1 MAVSRLFDLEPIAP
15 SCLNADGFVPRSRRI
30 CWRTLEG
37 SCRRVSHAAFR
48 LSKYVLAA
56 VLSFGTVQAAPLP
69 STNASTTY
77 HRVQVEGV
85 GIFYREAG
93 PANAPTI
100 VLLHGFPSSSREF
113 DRLIPLLATQ
123 YHLIAPDYPG
133 FGLSDAPPPA
143 TYTYTFDHLART
155 ISDLLERMKVENYTM
170 YLHDYGAPI
179 GLRIILAHPDRLH
192 ALIIQNGNIYKA
204 GLGAKWSTIA
214 GFWADPKT
222 HPGVLN
228 AFLSFNATKERHIAG
243 ASHLDHYDP
252 DSWIDE
258 YANLSRPG
266 QREIQGDLIYD
277 YRTNVASYPKW
288 QAWLRDHQPP
298 TLVVW
303 GEHDPSFIAPG
314 AAAFKRDLP
323 NAEIH
328 LLDAGHFALDEK
340 TDEIANLILQFMT
353 KHPG

>member
-1 MAVSRLFDLEPIAP
+1 MNSV
-15 SCLNADGFVPRSRRI
+15 N
-30 CWRTLEG
+30 
-37 SCRRVSHAAFR
+37 R
-48 LSKYVLAA
+48 LSKCFLATTLFIGVA
-56 VLSFGTVQAAPLP
+56 QAAPLP

-77 HRVQVEGV
+77 HRVQVDGE

-93 PANAPTI
+93 PENAPTI

-113 DRLIPLLATQ
+113 DTLIPLLATK

-133 FGLSDAPPPA
+133 FGLSDAPP
-143 TYTYTFDHLART
+143 TTRYTYTFDHLART
-155 ISDLLERMKVENYTM
+155 MGDLLENLKVTDYTL

-179 GLRIILAHPDRLH
+179 GFRIILAHPDQLH

-204 GLGAKWSTIA
+204 GLGPIWAKI
-214 GFWADPKT
+214 GEFWADPKA
-222 HPGVLN
+222 HSEVIN
-228 AFLSFNATKERHIAG
+228 AFLSFDTTRERHISG
-243 ASHLDHYDP
+243 TLHPDRYDP

-258 YANLSRPG
+258 HADLSRPG
-266 QREIQGDLIYD
+266 QHEIQEHLLYD

-288 QAWLRDHQPP
+288 QTWLRDHQPP
-298 TLVVW
+298 MLVVW

-314 AAAFKRDLP
+314 AKAFMRDLP

-340 TDEIANLILQFMT
+340 TDEIADLILQFMA